1 MSLSINT
8 NVNAL
13 MIRRQLDISQATM
26 TEAMQRLS
34 SGRRVNSAKD
44 DPAGLAIAE
53 RMTAQVRGMTASIR
67 NANDGISQL
76 QTAEGLLGNTTNLLQ
91 RMRELAVQSTNG
103 SLTTSDKDA
112 LDKEF
117 AQLSNEVDRIAGNS
131 VSSDAQG
138 TQYEIGPGT
147 TSNDWISAPTNV
159 SETLSQLSGGSWGT
173 IGASSTTDSLHAVI
187 NSLDQ
192 AIDKTGNH
200 RAELGAALSRFD
212 SIISTMQVGIENTS
226 AARSRIIDADFAAE
240 TSKLSQS
247 RILQQAGTAMMA
259 MATQQPQMVL
269 QLLR

>member
-1 MSLSINT
+1 
-8 NVNAL
+8 
-13 MIRRQLDISQATM
+13 
-26 TEAMQRLS
+26 
-34 SGRRVNSAKD
+34 
-44 DPAGLAIAE
+44 
-53 RMTAQVRGMTASIR
+53 
-67 NANDGISQL
+67 
-76 QTAEGLLGNTTNLLQ
+76 
-91 RMRELAVQSTNG
+91 VQSTNG
-103 SLTTSDKDA
+103 SLAASDKDA